1 MLNVFIT
8 WQPFKGYFFNG
19 DMRSFHIADG
29 CITFYNDNGETYDVK
44 LDYGCQ
50 FCLPLKNVNSFKVHK
65 KVDFT
70 KNEAFGVKVARR
82 SSLDEKNSIRLYI
95 PMSAVDFKIG
105 NEYDERI
112 GDIIW
117 TRQNVTLNV
126 EYYRTYGGQ
135 SHPNVGILNDK
146 QIFVKVIK
154 SSRYTDDYN
163 HADAL
168 AKEINENCH
177 TSISALNVL
186 WILEK
191 YNITRK

>member
-1 MLNVFIT
+1 MLNVFIR

-19 DMRSFHIADG
+19 DMRRFHIADA
-29 CITFYNDNGETYDVK
+29 CITFYNDNGETYDVN
-44 LDYGCQ
+44 LEYGCQ

-70 KNEAFGVKVARR
+70 KNEAFGVKVTRR
-82 SSLDEKNSIRLYI
+82 SRFDEKNSIRLYI

-105 NEYDERI
+105 NEYEEIIDNV
-112 GDIIW
+112 IW

-126 EYYRTYGGQ
+126 EYYRTYCGQ

-146 QIFVKVIK
+146 QIFVKAFK
-154 SSRYTDDYN
+154 SARYTDDYSY
-163 HADAL
+163 AVAL
-168 AKEINENCH
+168 AKEINENCR
-177 TSISALNVL
+177 TSISVLDVL